1 MQRKKLKKFPSP
13 INLEKYKT
21 LRRLTKQLINK
32 KKKEYNAKLAESL
45 YENPRRFWAVVK
57 LSSENRKN
65 INFLKSET
73 SFTMDKFEMANA
85 LNNFFHSVFNPKN
98 SEPSTSSSSIS
109 SSSAPELSSI
119 QLSEA
124 EVLGVLRNLN
134 TRKACGPDNIPSRLL
149 VDLAEVIASPLCEIF
164 NISLSL
170 GVVPLKWKL
179 ANITPVFKR
188 DNPTLAMNYRPISL
202 LCILSKVL
210 EHCVHSCSCQHLEPH
225 IYALQH
231 GFMRGKSTTTQL
243 LEVYHEILNSVASGN
258 EVDAIYVDFSKAFD
272 KVPHHLLLRK
282 LKNLGIGG
290 SLLHWFQSYLTDRYQ
305 RVVLH
310 GICSDWLPVT

>member
-1 MQRKKLKKFPSP
+1 MIFEPQINHDILRKPSS
-13 INLEKYKT
+13 ITVLSFTLYITQTTCYCYKT
-21 LRRLTKQLINK
+21 T
-32 KKKEYNAKLAESL
+32 YNTDNLFASFTNVKLAESL

-65 INFLKSET
+65 INFLKTEN
-73 SFTMDKFEMANA
+73 SFTTDKFEMANA

-119 QLSEA
+119 RLSEA

-149 VDLAEVIASPLCEIF
+149 VELAEVTASPLCEIF
-164 NISLSL
+164 NMSLSL

-202 LCILSKVL
+202 LCYFVKGIRT
-210 EHCVHSCSCQHLEPH
+210 
-225 IYALQH
+225 
-231 GFMRGKSTTTQL
+231 FRTQPFL
-243 LEVYHEILNSVASGN
+243 PAS
-258 EVDAIYVDFSKAFD
+258 
-272 KVPHHLLLRK
+272 
-282 LKNLGIGG
+282 
-290 SLLHWFQSYLTDRYQ
+290 
-305 RVVLH
+305 
-310 GICSDWLPVT
+310 

>member
-32 KKKEYNAKLAESL
+32 KKKEYNVKLAESL
-45 YENPRRFWAVVK
+45 YENPRRFWAVIK

-65 INFLKSET
+65 INFLKTEN
-73 SFTMDKFEMANA
+73 SFTTDKFEMANA

-98 SEPSTSSSSIS
+98 SEPSTSSSIS
-109 SSSAPELSSI
+109 STSAPELSSI

-134 TRKACGPDNIPSRLL
+134 TWKACGPDNIPSRLL
-149 VDLAEVIASPLCEIF
+149 VELAEVIASPLCEIC
-164 NISLSL
+164 NMSLSI

-188 DNPTLAMNYRPISL
+188 DNPTLYFVKGTRTL
-202 LCILSKVL
+202 
-210 EHCVHSCSCQHLEPH
+210 
-225 IYALQH
+225 
-231 GFMRGKSTTTQL
+231 RTQPFL
-243 LEVYHEILNSVASGN
+243 PAS
-258 EVDAIYVDFSKAFD
+258 
-272 KVPHHLLLRK
+272 
-282 LKNLGIGG
+282 
-290 SLLHWFQSYLTDRYQ
+290 
-305 RVVLH
+305 
-310 GICSDWLPVT
+310 